1 MNQNNN
7 KIPRQSDIDNLS
19 DQYDLLIVGG
29 GITGAGIA
37 LDAAKRGLKTL
48 LIDKADFASG
58 TSSKSTKL
66 VHGGLRYLKSGEIK
80 LVSSVGKERAV
91 VYRNAPHIVI
101 PQKMLLP
108 LIKNGSFKPWLI
120 RIGLNI
126 YDFIAGVK
134 KTERNTFLSKEET
147 LRIEPNLK
155 DYYLV
160 GGAMY
165 YEYKCSDSRLVIE
178 VCKTAKEYGATVLNY
193 VECKDWIYDNST
205 ISGAVVV
212 DKISGD
218 VHTVKAKCVINA
230 TGPWTDKLRERDN
243 SINNKRIHLT
253 KGVHIVFSKEDLPI
267 NNALYFDVF
276 DGRMVFIIPRRDTV
290 YVGTTDTDYYEDI
303 DDIKITSEDIEYLC
317 MAVNNQFNMKI
328 NRGDV
333 KYSWAGLRCLMA
345 VKGKKASALSR
356 KDEVFL
362 SKSGLISIA
371 GGKLT
376 GYRLM
381 AKKVVDMVSK
391 RLSKRFN
398 ARYEECTTKDTRLSG
413 GKFGFEPDTM
423 LMVEHCDYKYD
434 EAKQTGIEPED
445 FKLLFY
451 RYGSNIDIITE
462 KAYELMSPKRHW
474 TDFWLEAE
482 IWYSIFYEHT
492 LYASDFI
499 LFRISIPYFHYN
511 ILSNKFAEDVCN
523 IFNKYVGDIYD
534 VKEDLTDI
542 KKKINPSYASG
553 I

>member
-7 KIPRQSDIDNLS
+7 RIPRQSTIDKLS
-19 DQYDLLIVGG
+19 DEYDLMVVGG
-29 GITGAGIA
+29 GITGAGVA

-48 LIDKADFASG
+48 LIDKSDFASG

-91 VYRNAPHIVI
+91 VYRNAPHIVT

-108 LIKNGSFKPWLI
+108 MIKNGYFKPLLT

-134 KTERNTFLSKEET
+134 KTERNIFMSKEET

-160 GGAMY
+160 GGALY

-178 VCKTAKEYGATVLNY
+178 VCKTAEEYGATVLNY

-205 ISGAVVV
+205 ISGALVT
-212 DKISGD
+212 DRLSGD
-218 VHTVKAKCVINA
+218 VHAVSAKSVVNA
-230 TGPWTDKLRERDN
+230 TGPWIDRLRERDN
-243 SINNKRIHLT
+243 SINNKRMHLT
-253 KGVHIVFSKEDLPI
+253 KGVHIVFSKEDLPV
-267 NNALYFDVF
+267 NNALYFDVS
-276 DGRMVFIIPRRDTV
+276 DGRMVFVIPRQDTV
-290 YVGTTDTDYYEDI
+290 YVGTTDTDYHDDI
-303 DDIKITSEDIEYLC
+303 DEIKITQQDIDYLC
-317 MAVNNQFNMKI
+317 MAVNNQLNIKV
-328 NRGDV
+328 NSGNV
-333 KYSWAGLRCLMA
+333 KYSWVGLRCLMA
-345 VKGKKASALSR
+345 VKGKKTSALSR
-356 KDEVFL
+356 KDEVFM
-362 SKSGLISIA
+362 SNSGLISIA

-391 RLSKRFN
+391 RLNKR
-398 ARYEECTTKDTRLSG
+398 YKIQYKECSTKDTRLSG
-413 GKFGFEPDTM
+413 GRFNFEPDTM
-423 LMVEHCDYKYD
+423 LMIEQCDYKYD

-445 FKLLFY
+445 FKRLFY

-462 KAYELMSPKRHW
+462 KAYELMTPKKHW

-482 IWYSIFYEHT
+482 IWYTIFYEHT
-492 LYASDFI
+492 LFASDFM
-499 LFRISIPYFHYN
+499 LYRASIPYFHYN
-511 ILSNKFAEDVCN
+511 ILSDKFVEDVCAV
-523 IFNKYVGDIYD
+523 FNKYIGDNYE

-542 KKKINPSYASG
+542 KKKINPSYA
-553 I
+553 